1 MGDNLQLFFI
11 FLNFRAMSLKVLMW
25 IDAFAAMTAGVGIMT
40 FKTPLSGVFEL
51 PEGLLLTQSII
62 ALTFMPFSFF
72 LAIKKP
78 GIPNL
83 YRALAIANLAYGVF
97 CLILFLSF
105 FATANVFGSAYL
117 LVDAFIV
124 ITLAFLEWRR
134 IRLELG

>member
-1 MGDNLQLFFI
+1 
-11 FLNFRAMSLKVLMW
+11 MSLKVLMW

-72 LAIKKP
+72 LAIKEP
-78 GIPNL
+78 SGRNL
-83 YRALAIANLAYGVF
+83 YRTLAVANLVYGCF
-97 CLILFLSF
+97 CLILLLLF
-105 FATANVFGSAYL
+105 FPTANVLGVAFL
-117 LVDAFIV
+117 LADAFIV
-124 ITLAFLEWRR
+124 ITLAVLEWRR

>member
-1 MGDNLQLFFI
+1 MFS
-11 FLNFRAMSLKVLMW
+11 FLVLSVLDMSLKVLMW
-25 IDAFAAMTAGVGIMT
+25 IDAFDAMTAGAGILI
-40 FKTPLSGVFEL
+40 FKSPLSLIFEL
-51 PEGLLLTQSII
+51 PESLLLTQSII

-72 LAIKKP
+72 LAIKRP
-78 GIPNL
+78 SVPNL

-105 FATANVFGSAYL
+105 FAAANVFGSAYL

>member
-1 MGDNLQLFFI
+1 MFSSLLLTPRD
-11 FLNFRAMSLKVLMW
+11 MSLKVLMW
-25 IDAFAAMTAGVGIMT
+25 IDAFAAMTAGAGILI
-40 FKTPLSGVFEL
+40 FKSPLSLIFEL
-51 PEGLLLTQSII
+51 PESLLLTQSII

-72 LAIKKP
+72 LAIKRP
-78 GIPNL
+78 SVPNL

-105 FATANVFGSAYL
+105 FAAANVFGSAYL